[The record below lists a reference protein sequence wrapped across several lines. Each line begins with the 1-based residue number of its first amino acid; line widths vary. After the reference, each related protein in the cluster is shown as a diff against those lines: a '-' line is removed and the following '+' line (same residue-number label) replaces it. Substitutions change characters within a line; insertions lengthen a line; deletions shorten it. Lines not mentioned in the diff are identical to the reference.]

1 MALKKL
7 RPTTPGQRFRIAP
20 EFEEITSSTPEKSLL
35 APISKSGGRND
46 SGKMTM
52 RYIGGGHKKQYRI
65 IDFKRTKVGIP
76 ATVKSIEYDP
86 NRTARIALIYYA
98 DGEKSYI
105 LAPAGLK
112 VGNIVLSGPG
122 IAPEVGNCLPLTDIP
137 LGTIVH
143 NIELMPGN
151 GGTLARSAGTYAQLV
166 ARESK
171 YATLKLPSGEM
182 RMVLVNCMATVGTVS
197 NADHMNENLGKAG
210 RNRWLGVRPRV
221 RGVAMNPV
229 DHPMGGGEGKSSGG
243 HPRSRKGLYAKG
255 RKTRNKNKYSEN
267 LIVNRGKNK

>member
-20 EFEEITSSTPEKSLL
+20 GFEEITSNTPEKSLL

-52 RYIGGGHKKQYRI
+52 RYIGGGHKKQYRL
-65 IDFKRTKVGIP
+65 IDFKRTKHGVP
-76 ATVKSIEYDP
+76 ATVKAIEYDP

-112 VGNIVLSGPG
+112 VGSTVLSGPG
-122 IAPEVGNCLPLTDIP
+122 IAPEVGNSLPLTDIP

-210 RNRWLGVRPRV
+210 RSRWLGIRPRV

>member
-20 EFEEITSSTPEKSLL
+20 EFDEITSSTPEKSLL

-52 RYIGGGHKKQYRI
+52 RYIGGGHKKQYRLV
-65 IDFKRTKVGIP
+65 DFKRNKYGVP

-86 NRTARIALIYYA
+86 NRTARIALLYYA
-98 DGEKSYI
+98 DGDKSYI

-112 VGNIVLSGPG
+112 VGSTVVSGPG
-122 IAPEVGNCLPLTDIP
+122 VAPEVGNCLPLTDIP

-182 RMVLVNCMATVGTVS
+182 RMVLVNCVATIGTVS

-210 RNRWLGVRPRV
+210 RSRWLGIRPRV

-267 LIVNRGKNK
+267 LIVNRGKK